1 MLGWGVV
8 VRGTVLGMVGVRVMV
23 LLLLLVILWVPLLLE
38 GSMSWV

>member
-8 VRGTVLGMVGVRVMV
+8 VGGTVLGMVRVRVMV